1 MKQLRNTFLIVA
13 IGFLASCT
21 SSKKFDFASAYKFR
35 TIKHSS
41 KTEQAQAPASNTL
54 EVSTEDNT
62 SKELNIE
69 KELSSAENKL
79 LERTGLKAEEETI
92 TTEELKS
99 RIESLDKKEKRQLRK
114 ELIKELKTEMK
125 QLKSMEESNYS
136 TLAEANSLDMTG
148 YTRTGVIV
156 GGLGVIVLILGAL
169 FGVGA
174 LTAAGAILIIGG
186 VIFILIDVV

>member
-1 MKQLRNTFLIVA
+1 MKQTSYLFLVLV
-13 IGFLASCT
+13 IGFSSCT

-35 TIKHSS
+35 TIKHTP
-41 KTEQAQAPASNTL
+41 KTEQIQFPVANSLQA
-54 EVSTEDNT
+54 STEENVHHEIDIEN
-62 SKELNIE
+62 ELTT
-69 KELSSAENKL
+69 AENEL
-79 LERTGLKAEEETI
+79 LERTGLKSVGESI
-92 TTEELKS
+92 SKEELKA
-99 RIESLDKKEKRQLRK
+99 RLASLDKKEKRQLRK

-125 QLKSMEESNYS
+125 QMKAMGKSDFTSVS
-136 TLAEANSLDMTG
+136 EASDLDMTG